1 MNSGFP
7 ILIGGM
13 IVNDQWRKWMSIKS
27 IFKKILYSSAGN
39 QRNTE
44 MGQQASEKP
53 SEEMIT
59 TTMIGGG
66 DYEVVG
72 QEFFQLFLDIGK
84 LKPNEKVLDAGCGLG
99 RMAMPLTGYLS
110 DEGSY
115 EGFDIV
121 AEGINWCKENISK
134 KYPRFNFQ
142 VSDVYNKQYNP
153 TGKYK
158 AAEYKFPFYDAS
170 FDFVFLTSVF
180 THLLPLDMENYLREI
195 KRVLRRNGRCFITY
209 FLLNEEA
216 LQLMASGQS
225 KEDFKFDFGIYRT
238 VSIEVP
244 EYCIAYNEKTII
256 DLYHKCGLEILYPVR
271 YGLWCGRKE
280 FTSYQD
286 IIIALNE

>member
-1 MNSGFP
+1 
-7 ILIGGM
+7 
-13 IVNDQWRKWMSIKS
+13 MSIKS
-27 IFKKILYSSAGN
+27 IFKKFFCSSADAP
-39 QRNTE
+39 RNSD
-44 MGQQASEKP
+44 MGQQAAEKP
-53 SEEMIT
+53 SEEIIT

-72 QEFFQLFLDIGK
+72 QEFFQFFLDIGK
-84 LKPNEKVLDAGCGLG
+84 LKSNEKVLDVGCGLG
-99 RMAMPLTGYLS
+99 RMAMPLTRYLS

-115 EGFDIV
+115 DGFDIV
-121 AEGINWCKENISK
+121 AEGISWCKENISK

-158 AAEYKFPFYDAS
+158 AAEYKFPFDDAS